1 MDQILSVTHTELPT
15 EKHIAFRGVMSN
27 EKFQGVDLQ
36 VARTPE
42 ENAD

>member
-1 MDQILSVTHTELPT
+1 
-15 EKHIAFRGVMSN
+15 MSN

-42 ENAD
+42 ENADWVVPTYSMLLVESHICVW